1 MVGEV
6 GGDGGGDRGKLGEGR
21 EEGMMEGNVV
31 VGREEGRTSKVKLE
45 GREPSL
51 DCNSK
56 FSF

>member
-6 GGDGGGDRGKLGEGR
+6 GGDGGGDRGRLGEDRGV
-21 EEGMMEGNVV
+21 GMMEGRVV

>member
-1 MVGEV
+1 M
-6 GGDGGGDRGKLGEGR
+6 LGEGGGER
-21 EEGMMEGNVV
+21 GRFGEGRLEGRVV
-31 VGREEGRTSKVKLE
+31 VGREEGSTSKVKLE

>member
-21 EEGMMEGNVV
+21 EEGMMEGSSV
-31 VGREEGRTSKVKLE
+31 VGREEGKTSKVKLE